1 MNVAVVKSLLARF
14 VLSKERSRRQRT
26 LANFN
31 AYREQERASRKHHYT
46 DNECVLQAS
55 CVMFDRAFF
64 LFSCSLLVVLFC
76 EGSDPAYAEPNALTT
91 AYGSSVKWTTGVRWY
106 SRSWEAGPL
115 CPPAPIRVEEGHD
128 EKFCL

>member
-14 VLSKERSRRQRT
+14 VLSKERFRGQRT

-55 CVMFDRAFF
+55 CVMFDRVSFCSPAHCWW
-64 LFSCSLLVVLFC
+64 SCFVRDLIR
-76 EGSDPAYAEPNALTT
+76 LTQSPT
-91 AYGSSVKWTTGVRWY
+91 
-106 SRSWEAGPL
+106 L
-115 CPPAPIRVEEGHD
+115 
-128 EKFCL
+128 